1 MAIVANTFQTYTAI
15 GNREDLSDIIYNI
28 SPTDTP
34 FMSSIGKEK
43 AAGTLHEWQTDAL
56 ATAAANAQVEGDEIA
71 FTAVI
76 PTVRIN
82 NQTQISRKSVIVS
95 GTQDTVNSAGRNN
108 ELAYQISKSSK
119 ELKRDME
126 VVLTANQSRAAG
138 GAAAARTLAGLTSWI
153 QANTSVGTNGAN
165 GQTNPGGGNV
175 DTPGILRTD
184 GTQRAFTEAQLKD
197 VVKQCW
203 DSGGDPSMIMLGSF
217 NKQKLSGF
225 TGGSTKMTS
234 AEDKRLVNAVDIY
247 ESDFG
252 AMTVVPNRFS
262 RSRDC
267 FVLQPDMWAVAFLRD
282 FQLMDL
288 AKTGDAEKKAMIA
301 EYTLVSKNEK
311 ASGAVFD
318 LTTS

>member
-1 MAIVANTFQTYTAI
+1 MAIVTNTFQTFTAI

-28 SPTDTP
+28 SPTETP
-34 FMSSIGKEK
+34 FISSIGKEK
-43 AAGTLHEWQTDAL
+43 ATGVLHEWQNDQLRA
-56 ATAAANAQVEGDEIA
+56 AAANAQVEGDEIA
-71 FTAVI
+71 FTAVV
-76 PTVRIN
+76 PTTRVN
-82 NQTQISRKSVIVS
+82 NRTQISRTSVIVS

-126 VVLTANQSRAAG
+126 VVLTANQSAAVG
-138 GAAAARTLAGLTSWI
+138 GAAAARTSSGLTSWI

-165 GQTNPGGGNV
+165 GAVGGV
-175 DTPGILRTD
+175 DTPGVLRTD

-225 TGGSTKMTS
+225 TGGSTKMSQAT
-234 AEDKRLVNAVDIY
+234 DKTLVAAIDIY

-252 AMTVVPNRFS
+252 SMTVVPNRFS

-267 FVLQPDMWAVAFLRD
+267 FVIQPDMWAVAYLRD
-282 FQLMDL
+282 FQMLDL
-288 AKTGDAEKKAMIA
+288 AKTGDAQKKAMLA
-301 EYTLVSKNEK
+301 EYTLVSKNEA

-318 LTTS
+318 LTTA

>member
-43 AAGTLHEWQTDAL
+43 AEGTLHEWQTDAL
-56 ATAAANAQVEGDEIA
+56 AAAAANAQVEGDEIT
-71 FTAVI
+71 FNAVT

-138 GAAAARTLAGLTSWI
+138 GAAAARTTAGLPSWI

-165 GQTNPGGGNV
+165 GAVGGV
-175 DTPGILRTD
+175 DTPGTLRTD

-225 TGGSTKMTS
+225 TGGSTKMTQ
-234 AEDKRLVNAVDIY
+234 ADDKKLVAAIDIY

-252 AMTVVPNRFS
+252 SMTVVPNRFS
-262 RSRDC
+262 RNRDV
-267 FVLQPDMWAVAFLRD
+267 FVIQPDMWAIAFLRD

-288 AKTGDAEKKAMIA
+288 AKTGDAQKKAMLA
-301 EYTLVSKNEK
+301 EYTLVSKNET

-318 LTTS
+318 LTAA

>member
-1 MAIVANTFQTYTAI
+1 MAIVTNTFQTFTAV
-15 GNREDLSDIIYNI
+15 GNREDLSEIIYNI
-28 SPTDTP
+28 SPTETP
-34 FMSSIGKEK
+34 FISAIGKEK
-43 AAGTLHEWQTDAL
+43 ATGVLHEWQNDQLRA
-56 ATAAANAQVEGDEIA
+56 AAANAQVEGDEIA
-71 FTAVI
+71 FTAVV
-76 PTVRIN
+76 PTTRVN
-82 NQTQISRKSVIVS
+82 NRTQISRTSVIVS

-126 VVLTANQSRAAG
+126 VVLTANQSAAVG
-138 GAAAARTLAGLTSWI
+138 GAAAARTSSGLTSWI

-165 GQTNPGGGNV
+165 GAVGGV
-175 DTPGILRTD
+175 DTPGVLRTE

-225 TGGSTKMTS
+225 TGGSTKMSQAT
-234 AEDKRLVNAVDIY
+234 DKTLVAAIDIY

-252 AMTVVPNRFS
+252 SMTVVPNRFS
-262 RSRDC
+262 RNRDC
-267 FVLQPDMWAVAFLRD
+267 FVIQPDMWAVAYLRD
-282 FQLMDL
+282 FQMLDL
-288 AKTGDAEKKAMIA
+288 AVTGDAQKKAMLA
-301 EYTLVSKNEK
+301 EYTLVSKNEA

-318 LTTS
+318 LTAA

>member
-1 MAIVANTFQTYTAI
+1 MAIVTNTFQTFTAI
-15 GNREDLSDIIYNI
+15 GNREDLSEIIYNI
-28 SPTDTP
+28 SPTETP
-34 FMSSIGKEK
+34 FISAIGKEK
-43 AAGTLHEWQTDAL
+43 ATGVLHEWQNDSLRA
-56 ATAAANAQVEGDEIA
+56 AAANAQVEGDEIA
-71 FTAVI
+71 FTAVV
-76 PTVRIN
+76 PTTRVN
-82 NQTQISRKSVIVS
+82 NRTQISRTSVIVS

-126 VVLTANQSRAAG
+126 VVLTANQSAAVG
-138 GAAAARTLAGLTSWI
+138 GAAAARTSSGLTSWI

-165 GQTNPGGGNV
+165 GQVGGVDSPG
-175 DTPGILRTD
+175 TLRTD

-225 TGGSTKMTS
+225 TGGSTKMSQAT
-234 AEDKRLVNAVDIY
+234 DKTLVAAIDIY

-252 AMTVVPNRFS
+252 SMTVVPNRFS

-267 FVLQPDMWAVAFLRD
+267 FVIQPDMWAVAYLRD
-282 FQLMDL
+282 FQMLDL
-288 AKTGDAEKKAMIA
+288 AVTGDAQKKAMLA
-301 EYTLVSKNEK
+301 EYTLVSKNEA

-318 LTTS
+318 LTTA

>member
-1 MAIVANTFQTYTAI
+1 MAIVTNTFQTFTAI

-28 SPTDTP
+28 SPTETP
-34 FMSSIGKEK
+34 FISAIGKEK
-43 AAGTLHEWQTDAL
+43 ATGVLHEWQNDTLRA
-56 ATAAANAQVEGDEIA
+56 AAANAQVEGDEIA
-71 FTAVI
+71 FTAVV
-76 PTVRIN
+76 PTTRVN
-82 NQTQISRKSVIVS
+82 NRTQISRTSVIVS

-126 VVLTANQSRAAG
+126 VVLTANQSAAVG
-138 GAAAARTLAGLTSWI
+138 GAAAARTSSGLTSWI

-165 GQTNPGGGNV
+165 GAVGGV
-175 DTPGILRTD
+175 DTPGVLRTD

-234 AEDKRLVNAVDIY
+234 AEDKRLVAAIDIY

-252 AMTVVPNRFS
+252 SMTVVPNRLS
-262 RSRDC
+262 RSRDW
-267 FVLQPDMWAVAFLRD
+267 FVLSPDMWAVAFLRD

-288 AKTGDAEKKAMIA
+288 AVTGDAQKKAMLA

-318 LTTS
+318 LTTA

>member
-1 MAIVANTFQTYTAI
+1 MAIVTNTFQTFTAI

-28 SPTDTP
+28 SPTETP
-34 FMSSIGKEK
+34 FISAIGKEK
-43 AAGTLHEWQTDAL
+43 ATGVLHEWQNDTLRA
-56 ATAAANAQVEGDEIA
+56 AAANAQVEGDEIA
-71 FTAVI
+71 FTAVV
-76 PTVRIN
+76 PTTRVN
-82 NQTQISRKSVIVS
+82 NRTQISRTSVIVS

-165 GQTNPGGGNV
+165 GAVGGV
-175 DTPGILRTD
+175 DTPGTLRTD

-225 TGGSTKMTS
+225 TGGSTKMTQ
-234 AEDKRLVNAVDIY
+234 ADDKKLVAAIDIY

-252 AMTVVPNRFS
+252 SMTVVPNRFS

-267 FVLQPDMWAVAFLRD
+267 FVIQPDMWAVAYLRD
-282 FQLMDL
+282 FQMLDL
-288 AKTGDAEKKAMIA
+288 AKTGDAQKKAMLA
-301 EYTLVSKNEK
+301 EYTLVSKNEA

-318 LTTS
+318 LTTA

>member
-1 MAIVANTFQTYTAI
+1 MAIVTNTFQTYTAI

-56 ATAAANAQVEGDEIA
+56 ATAAANAQVEGDEIT
-71 FTAVI
+71 FNAVT

-165 GQTNPGGGNV
+165 GQTNPGGGAV
-175 DTPGILRTD
+175 DTPGTLRTD

-203 DSGGDPSMIMLGSF
+203 DNGGDPSMIMLGSF

-225 TGGSTKMTS
+225 TGGSTKMTQ
-234 AEDKRLVNAVDIY
+234 ADDKKLVAAIDIY

-252 AMTVVPNRFS
+252 SMTVVPNRFS
-262 RSRDC
+262 RSRDV
-267 FVLQPDMWAVAFLRD
+267 FVLQPDMWAVAYLRD
-282 FQLMDL
+282 FQMIDL
-288 AKTGDAEKKAMIA
+288 AKTGDAEKKAMLA
-301 EYTLVSKNEK
+301 EYTLVAKNE
-311 ASGAVFD
+311 AANGAIFD
-318 LTTS
+318 LTTA

>member
-1 MAIVANTFQTYTAI
+1 MAIVTNTFQTFTAI

-28 SPTDTP
+28 SPTETP
-34 FMSSIGKEK
+34 FISSIGKEK
-43 AAGTLHEWQTDAL
+43 ATGVLHEWQNDSLRA
-56 ATAAANAQVEGDEIA
+56 AAANAQVEGDEIA
-71 FTAVI
+71 FTAVV
-76 PTVRIN
+76 PTTRVN
-82 NQTQISRKSVIVS
+82 NRTQISRTSVIVS

-126 VVLTANQSRAAG
+126 VVLTANQSAAVG
-138 GAAAARTLAGLTSWI
+138 GAAAARTSSGLTSWI

-165 GQTNPGGGNV
+165 GAVGGV
-175 DTPGILRTD
+175 DTPGVLRTE

-225 TGGSTKMTS
+225 TGGSTKMSQAT
-234 AEDKRLVNAVDIY
+234 DKTLVAAIDIY

-252 AMTVVPNRFS
+252 SMTVVPNRFS
-262 RSRDC
+262 RNRDC
-267 FVLQPDMWAVAFLRD
+267 FVIQPDMWAVAYLRD
-282 FQLMDL
+282 FQMLDL
-288 AKTGDAEKKAMIA
+288 AVTGDAQKKAMLA
-301 EYTLVSKNEK
+301 EYTLVSKNEA

-318 LTTS
+318 LTTA

>member
-1 MAIVANTFQTYTAI
+1 MAIVTNTFQTYGAI

-56 ATAAANAQVEGDEIA
+56 ATAAANAQVEGDEIT
-71 FTAVI
+71 FNAVT

-126 VVLTANQSRAAG
+126 VVLTANQSRSAG
-138 GAAAARTLAGLTSWI
+138 SASAARTLAGLTSWI

-165 GQTNPGGGNV
+165 GQVSST
-175 DTPGILRTD
+175 DTPGTLRTD

-203 DSGGDPSMIMLGSF
+203 DNGGDPSMIMLGSF

-225 TGGSTKMTS
+225 TGGSTKMTQ
-234 AEDKRLVNAVDIY
+234 ADDKRLVAAIDIY

-252 AMTVVPNRFS
+252 SMTVVPNRFS

-267 FVLQPDMWAVAFLRD
+267 FVLSPDMWSVAFLRD

-288 AKTGDAEKKAMIA
+288 AKTGDAQKKAMLA
-301 EYTLVSKNEK
+301 EYTLVSKNEA

-318 LTTS
+318 LTTA

>member
-1 MAIVANTFQTYTAI
+1 MAIVTNTFQTYTAI

-56 ATAAANAQVEGDEIA
+56 AAAAANAQVEGDEIT
-71 FTAVI
+71 FNAVT

-126 VVLTANQSRAAG
+126 VVLTANQSAAVG
-138 GAAAARTLAGLTSWI
+138 GAAAARTSSGLTSWI

-165 GQTNPGGGNV
+165 GAVGGV
-175 DTPGILRTD
+175 DTPGTLRTD

-203 DSGGDPSMIMLGSF
+203 DNGGDPSMIMLGSF

-225 TGGSTKMTS
+225 TGGSTKMTQ
-234 AEDKRLVNAVDIY
+234 ADDKRLVAAIDIY

-252 AMTVVPNRFS
+252 SMTVVPNRFS

-267 FVLQPDMWAVAFLRD
+267 FVLSPDMWSVAFLRD

-288 AKTGDAEKKAMIA
+288 AKTGDAEKKAMLA
-301 EYTLVSKNEK
+301 EYTLVSKNEA

-318 LTTS
+318 LTTA

>member
-1 MAIVANTFQTYTAI
+1 MAIVTNTFQTFTAI

-28 SPTDTP
+28 SPTETP
-34 FMSSIGKEK
+34 FISSIGKEK
-43 AAGTLHEWQTDAL
+43 ATGVLHEWQNDQLRA
-56 ATAAANAQVEGDEIA
+56 AAANAQVEGDEIA
-71 FTAVI
+71 FTAVV
-76 PTVRIN
+76 PTTRVN
-82 NQTQISRKSVIVS
+82 NRTQISRTSVIVS

-126 VVLTANQSRAAG
+126 VVLTANQSAAVG
-138 GAAAARTLAGLTSWI
+138 GAAAARTSSGLTSWI

-165 GQTNPGGGNV
+165 GQVGGADSPG
-175 DTPGILRTD
+175 TLRTD

-225 TGGSTKMTS
+225 TGGSTKMTQ
-234 AEDKRLVNAVDIY
+234 ADDKKLVAAIDIY

-252 AMTVVPNRFS
+252 SMTVVPNRFS
-262 RSRDC
+262 RNRDV
-267 FVLQPDMWAVAFLRD
+267 FVIQPDMWAIAFLRD

-288 AKTGDAEKKAMIA
+288 AKTGDAQKKAMLA
-301 EYTLVSKNEK
+301 EYTLVSKNET

-318 LTTS
+318 LTAA

>member
-1 MAIVANTFQTYTAI
+1 MAIVTNTFQTYTAI

-56 ATAAANAQVEGDEIA
+56 ATAAANAQVEGDEIT
-71 FTAVI
+71 FNAVT

-138 GAAAARTLAGLTSWI
+138 GAAAARTTAGLPSWI

-165 GQTNPGGGNV
+165 GAVGGV
-175 DTPGILRTD
+175 DTPGTLRTD

-225 TGGSTKMTS
+225 TGGSTKMTQ
-234 AEDKRLVNAVDIY
+234 ADDKKLVAAIDIY

-252 AMTVVPNRFS
+252 SMTVVPNRFS
-262 RSRDC
+262 RNRDV
-267 FVLQPDMWAVAFLRD
+267 FVIQPDMWAIAFLRD

-288 AKTGDAEKKAMIA
+288 AKTGDAQKKAMLA
-301 EYTLVSKNEK
+301 EYTLVSKNET

-318 LTTS
+318 LTAA

>member
-1 MAIVANTFQTYTAI
+1 MAIVTNTFQTFTAI

-28 SPTDTP
+28 SPTETP
-34 FMSSIGKEK
+34 FISSIGKEK
-43 AAGTLHEWQTDAL
+43 ATGVLHEWQNDSLRA
-56 ATAAANAQVEGDEIA
+56 AAANAQVEGDEIA
-71 FTAVI
+71 FTAVV
-76 PTVRIN
+76 PTTRVN
-82 NQTQISRKSVIVS
+82 NRTQISRTSVIVS

-126 VVLTANQSRAAG
+126 VVLTANQSAAVG
-138 GAAAARTLAGLTSWI
+138 GAAAARTSSGLTSWI

-165 GQTNPGGGNV
+165 GAVGGV
-175 DTPGILRTD
+175 DTPGVLRTD

-225 TGGSTKMTS
+225 TGGSTKMSQAT
-234 AEDKRLVNAVDIY
+234 DKTLVAAIDIY

-252 AMTVVPNRFS
+252 SMTVVPNRFS

-267 FVLQPDMWAVAFLRD
+267 FVIQPDMWAVAYLRD
-282 FQLMDL
+282 FQMLDL
-288 AKTGDAEKKAMIA
+288 AVTGDAQKKAMLA
-301 EYTLVSKNEK
+301 EYTLVSKNEA

-318 LTTS
+318 LTTA